1 MRKHRKKPQGLG
13 DVVESITQAT
23 GINKVVHA
31 VLGDD
36 CGCDERK
43 EKLNKLFPFGKR
55 IQNCLTNEQREY
67 LNEFF
72 KTNPTQIYPIQQREL
87 SNIYKDVYGFP
98 VDTTCSSCWRDV
110 LKDLKNAMSDGQE

>member
-1 MRKHRKKPQGLG
+1 MRKPRKKRQGLG

-23 GINKVVHA
+23 GIDKVVHA

-55 IQNCLTNEQREY
+55 IQNS
-67 LNEFF
+67 
-72 KTNPTQIYPIQQREL
+72 YPQTFYQNSRCF
-87 SNIYKDVYGFP
+87 SF
-98 VDTTCSSCWRDV
+98 
-110 LKDLKNAMSDGQE
+110 A

>member
-1 MRKHRKKPQGLG
+1 MRKLEKNDKGLG
-13 DVVESITQAT
+13 DVIENITQTT

-67 LNEFF
+67 L
-72 KTNPTQIYPIQQREL
+72 KR
-87 SNIYKDVYGFP
+87 
-98 VDTTCSSCWRDV
+98 V
-110 LKDLKNAMSDGQE
+110 L

>member
-1 MRKHRKKPQGLG
+1 MRKPRKKPQGLG

-23 GINKVVHA
+23 GIDKVVHA

-87 SNIYKDVYGFP
+87 SDIYKYVYGFP

-110 LKDLKNAMSDGQE
+110 LKDLKNAMSDGN

>member
-1 MRKHRKKPQGLG
+1 MSKRGIKPQGLG

-23 GINKVVHA
+23 GIDKVVHA

-36 CGCDERK
+36 CGCKERK

-55 IQNCLTNEQREY
+55 IQNCLTDEQRQY
-67 LNEFF
+67 LTTFF
-72 KTNPTQIYPIQQREL
+72 ESTPTQIYPIQQREL
-87 SNIYKDVYGFP
+87 SNIYKDVYGFT

-110 LKDLKNAMSDGQE
+110 LKDLKNAMAQVE